1 MQLYI
6 RDLVASVTRPVKE
19 LKGFY
24 KIFLKMGES
33 KSLRFTLSVEDLKFY
48 DKDMISIAEPVD
60 FKIFIGTN
68 SQEVKEAL
76 FRLQ

>member
-1 MQLYI
+1 
-6 RDLVASVTRPVKE
+6 
-19 LKGFY
+19 
-24 KIFLKMGES
+24 MGES

-68 SQEVKEAL
+68 LQEVKEAL